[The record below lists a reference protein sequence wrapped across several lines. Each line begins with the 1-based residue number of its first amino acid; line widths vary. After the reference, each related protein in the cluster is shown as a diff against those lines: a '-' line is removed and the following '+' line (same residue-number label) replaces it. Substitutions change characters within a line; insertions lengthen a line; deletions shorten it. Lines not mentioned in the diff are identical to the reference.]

1 MRSKICVFDFDGTL
15 TTCDTLLRFI
25 PFACGRWAFWWGML
39 LHAPLLVLMKLGLY
53 DNGRAKERVFR
64 YFFRGMKESMF
75 NNLCDSFADANDDIL
90 RPEGI
95 KTLRQALAEGHE
107 VVVVSASIDRWVRP
121 FFSNMPQVEVTGT
134 QMEVRNGKLTGRFL
148 GENCYGPQKVEKLRA
163 LLGDR
168 SHYHLTAFGDSRGDR
183 ELLAY
188 ADEQHYKP
196 FRS

>member
-1 MRSKICVFDFDGTL
+1 MQKVYAFDFDGTL
-15 TTCDTLLRFI
+15 TTRDTLFAFI
-25 PFACGRWAFWWGML
+25 RHAKGTAALVWG
-39 LHAPLLVLMKLGLY
+39 LLVHVPMLVAMKMGLY
-53 DNGRAKERVFR
+53 NNGKAKERLLGW
-64 YFFRGMKESMF
+64 FFKGTAEQEFEAMCQHF
-75 NNLCDSFADANDDIL
+75 AADSAHLL
-90 RPEGI
+90 RPAAVDAISEAVSEGC
-95 KTLRQALAEGHE
+95 R
-107 VVVVSASIDRWVRP
+107 VVVVSASIDRWVCP

-188 ADEQHYKP
+188 ADEQHFKP

>member
-1 MRSKICVFDFDGTL
+1 MQKVYAFDFDGTL
-15 TTCDTLLRFI
+15 TTRDTLFAFI
-25 PFACGRWAFWWGML
+25 RHAKGTAALAWG
-39 LHAPLLVLMKLGLY
+39 LLVHVPMLVAMKMGLY
-53 DNGRAKERVFR
+53 NNGKAKERLLGW
-64 YFFRGMKESMF
+64 FFKGTAEQEFEAMCRHF
-75 NNLCDSFADANDDIL
+75 AADSAYLL
-90 RPEGI
+90 RPAAVDAISEAVSEGC
-95 KTLRQALAEGHE
+95 R

-163 LLGDR
+163 LLGNR
-168 SHYHLTAFGDSRGDR
+168 SHYHLTSFGDSRGDR